1 MGSER
6 PRGGGRQRVL
16 GGREAGSRGDR
27 SDLSMGQSGST
38 AAGEVLMGRQLLY
51 CIQSLSKS
59 TEASRG
65 RRTRYGAG
73 WKRLKRATSVAH
85 RDM

>member
-1 MGSER
+1 
-6 PRGGGRQRVL
+6 
-16 GGREAGSRGDR
+16 
-27 SDLSMGQSGST
+27 MGQSGST

-51 CIQSLSKS
+51 CIQSLSKL
-59 TEASRG
+59 TEASGG